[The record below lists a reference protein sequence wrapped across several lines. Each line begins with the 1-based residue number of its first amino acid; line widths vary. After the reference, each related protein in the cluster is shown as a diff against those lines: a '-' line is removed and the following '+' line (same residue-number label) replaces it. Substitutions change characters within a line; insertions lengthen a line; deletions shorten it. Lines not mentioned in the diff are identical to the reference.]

1 MNYIFID
8 TNIFLHFQDFRK
20 IDWNN
25 EAKGKKCTIIIAPIV
40 LDELDEK
47 KIGTSRI
54 GNKAR
59 QVLNNI
65 ENLIDNAALNEN
77 VGFEVLLEKPLQKI
91 YDENN
96 LNFKEQD
103 HRLIASI
110 IDFKQKRQVSDVM
123 LCTNDIGPRLRAKQ
137 YGITSLKLS
146 DKYLLP
152 DQESEIEKKIRKLE
166 QENTKLKNK
175 IPKIALTFD
184 NSQEFV
190 KIKTENFELRN
201 YEDFKTQSLEEI
213 KQKFPYMEHVD
224 PYKNPLAGLTLAMA
238 LDSNQINS
246 YNKKLD
252 TYFKEYEDVLKQI
265 YEREK
270 RKKLTFEIKLQVT
283 NSGTTPAEDV
293 DIHLHFPDGFELFES
308 EELDDSIELPEPPY
322 KPKHKL
328 DFGYHSMVSMPTI
341 SPNLDLGTNLNY
353 NRPNIKKT
361 NSYNVD
367 FYRKQLKHGYSEKL
381 ENLSINFKSYTDIKN
396 FKLDYII
403 SAGNMPV
410 KIEGKLNIIF
420 DKE

>member
-8 TNIFLHFQDFRK
+8 TNIFLHFQDFRE

-25 EAKGKKCTIIIAPIV
+25 EAKVKECTLIIAPIV
-40 LDELDEK
+40 LDELDKK

-59 QVLNNI
+59 QVLNSI
-65 ENLIDNAALNEN
+65 ENLIEKPVLTDN
-77 VGFEVLLEKPLQKI
+77 VGFEVLLDKPMQRI

-137 YGITSLKLS
+137 YGITPLKLS

-152 DQESEIEKKIRKLE
+152 EQESEIEKKIKKLK
-166 QENTKLKNK
+166 QENAKLKNR

-184 NSQEFV
+184 NSNEFV
-190 KIKTENFELRN
+190 KIKTENFELID
-201 YEDFKTQSLEEI
+201 YEDFKTRSLNEI

-224 PYKNPLAGLTLAMA
+224 PYKNPLTGLISTMA
-238 LDSNQINS
+238 PDSNQINS

-252 TYFKEYEDVLKQI
+252 TYFNKYEDALMKI

-270 RKKLTFEIKLQVT
+270 RRKLTFEIKLQVT
-283 NSGTTPAEDV
+283 NSGTIPAKDV

-308 EELDDSIELPEPPY
+308 EELHDEIELPAPPY
-322 KPKHKL
+322 KPKNRF
-328 DFGYHSMVSMPTI
+328 DFGYHNILSTPII
-341 SPNLDLGTNLNY
+341 SPNLNLGTNLNF
-353 NRPNIKKT
+353 NRPVIKKT

-367 FYRKQLKHGYSEKL
+367 FNRKQIKHGYSEKL
-381 ENLSINFKSYTDIKN
+381 ENLSIVFNSYEDIKN
-396 FKLDYII
+396 FKIDYII
-403 SAGNMPV
+403 SAGNMPE
-410 KIEGKLNIIF
+410 KIEGKLNVIF
-420 DKE
+420 VKE